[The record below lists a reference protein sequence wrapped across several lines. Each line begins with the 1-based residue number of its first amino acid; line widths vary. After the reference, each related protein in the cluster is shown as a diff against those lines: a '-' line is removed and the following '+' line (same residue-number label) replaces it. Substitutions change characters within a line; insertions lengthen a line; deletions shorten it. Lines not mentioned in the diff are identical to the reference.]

1 MPPIESKQF
10 IEDGTAAV
18 TGFRRAL
25 ADILA
30 EVGCRPDRSRELS
43 RKLGLDKTLT
53 WRVSRFVT
61 EEDAWAAVPHIPR
74 RPSIRIFVD
83 AMAKHGASDQS
94 VTAVLEALDEFERFV
109 ETHSGDR
116 ETLEVMAGA
125 GASGVS
131 AKRLAAFQKSAY
143 QANSGI
149 WGVSAKVQYSICL
162 MAPSAAKPD
171 MVDLG
176 IITGFVGL
184 RRLRPDR
191 GWAVGTIDQWD
202 HQYASADAPVVPLDP
217 ESLVNGVPVLPRFCS
232 SPLPPMRLVKGQGD
246 QQRIELE
253 RGEIG
258 NAGACDVVL
267 GWKWPA
273 TASMYEST
281 PNERGELG
289 IHLSTP
295 VESSILDVFVH
306 KSMGFAMR
314 PEAGLYSELP
324 ADPSY
329 PSDGGR
335 ASPLAAATDI
345 IRLGTADADIATSD
359 VPEYGEIVRFGAE
372 KMGIAPGE
380 FSGFRYRL
388 RYPPIPT
395 IAIMKHPLLRR

>member
-1 MPPIESKQF
+1 MPPIESKHF
-10 IEDGTAAV
+10 IEHGTAAV

-25 ADILA
+25 ANILA

-74 RPSIRIFVD
+74 RPSVRIFVD
-83 AMAKHGASDQS
+83 AMAKHGASERS
-94 VTAVLEALDEFERFV
+94 VTAVMDALDEFERFV

-116 ETLEVMAGA
+116 ETLEVMAGSSA
-125 GASGVS
+125 TGVS

-149 WGVSAKVQYSICL
+149 WGISAKAQFSLCFVV
-162 MAPSAAKPD
+162 PSRAKPD
-171 MVDLG
+171 FVDVG
-176 IITGFVGL
+176 FISGFVGL

-191 GWAVGTIDQWD
+191 GWAVGTLDSWD
-202 HQYASADAPVVPLDP
+202 HSYAGENAPVIPLDRD
-217 ESLVNGVPVLPRFCS
+217 LMQDGVPVLPQFCS
-232 SPLPPMRLVKGQGD
+232 TPLPPMRLVQGTGT
-246 QQRIELE
+246 QKRIELE
-253 RGEIG
+253 RGEVGI
-258 NAGACDVVL
+258 AGACDVVL

-295 VESSILDVFVH
+295 VESAFLDVFVH
-306 KSMGFAMR
+306 RSMEFAMR
-314 PEAGLYSELP
+314 PEAGLYSHLP
-324 ADPSY
+324 ADPSF
-329 PSDGGR
+329 PAEGGR
-335 ASPLAAATDI
+335 ASALAAPSEV
-345 IRLGTADADIATSD
+345 IRLGTADSDIATSD
-359 VPEYGEIVRFGAE
+359 VPMYGDLVRFGAE
-372 KMGIAPGE
+372 KMGVLPE
-380 FSGFRYRL
+380 ELHGFRYRL

>member
-30 EVGCRPDRSRELS
+30 EVGSRPDRSREIS
-43 RKLGLDKTLT
+43 RKFGLDKTLT
-53 WRVSRFVT
+53 WRISRFVT

-74 RPSIRIFVD
+74 RPSVRIFVD
-83 AMAKHGASDQS
+83 ALAKHGASEERIA
-94 VTAVLEALDEFERFV
+94 AVLKALEEFERFV

-125 GASGVS
+125 SAHGVS
-131 AKRLAAFQKSAY
+131 AKRLATFQKSAF
-143 QANSGI
+143 QANSAI
-149 WGVSAKVQYSICL
+149 WGVSAKVQYSICFL
-162 MAPSAAKPD
+162 VPSPAKPE

-176 IITGFVGL
+176 MIAGFVGL

-191 GWAVGTIDQWD
+191 GWAVGTLDQWD
-202 HQYASADAPVVPLDP
+202 HAYEGTDAPVVPLDRA
-217 ESLVNGVPVLPRFCS
+217 SVTNGVPVLPQFCS
-232 SPLPPMRLVKGQGD
+232 SPLPAMRMVSGAAE
-246 QQRIELE
+246 RRRFELE

-273 TASMYEST
+273 TASIYESS
-281 PNERGELG
+281 PGERGEIG
-289 IHLSTP
+289 QHLSTP

-306 KSMGFAMR
+306 RSFSFAMR
-314 PEAGLYSELP
+314 PEAGLFSELP

-329 PSDGGR
+329 PAEGDR
-335 ASPLAAATDI
+335 ASPLAAPTDV
-345 IRLGTADADIATSD
+345 IRLGTAEADIATAD
-359 VPEYGEIVRFGAE
+359 VPGYNDLLGFGAE
-372 KMGIAPGE
+372 KMGLQKGDLY
-380 FSGFRYRL
+380 GFRYRM

-395 IAIMKHPLLRR
+395 IALMKHPLLRR

>member
-1 MPPIESKQF
+1 MQSAESKQF
-10 IEDGTAAV
+10 IEHGTAAV

-43 RKLGLDKTLT
+43 RKFGLDKTLT

-74 RPSIRIFVD
+74 RPSVRIFVD
-83 AMAKHGASDQS
+83 AMAKHGASDRS
-94 VTAVLEALDEFERFV
+94 VAAVLEALDEFEKFV

-116 ETLEVMAGA
+116 ETLEVMAGN
-125 GASGVS
+125 SVNGVS
-131 AKRLAAFQKSAY
+131 AKRLATFQKSAF
-143 QANSGI
+143 QANSAI
-149 WGVSAKVQYSICL
+149 WGVSAKVQFSIC
-162 MAPSAAKPD
+162 MMVPSAAKAE
-171 MVDLG
+171 MVDIG
-176 IITGFVGL
+176 VIGGFVGL

-202 HQYASADAPVVPLDP
+202 HTYSTVDSPVMPIDRD
-217 ESLVNGVPVLPRFCS
+217 SLVNGVPVLPRFCS
-232 SPLPPMRLVKGQGD
+232 QPLPPMRLVKGAGE
-246 QQRIELE
+246 QQRIELD

-273 TASMYEST
+273 TASIYEST

-314 PEAGLYSELP
+314 PEAGLFSELP

-329 PSDGGR
+329 PAEGGR
-335 ASPLAAATDI
+335 ASPLAVSTDI
-345 IRLGTADADIATSD
+345 IRLGAADADIATSD
-359 VPEYGEIVRFGAE
+359 VPDYGDIVRFGAE
-372 KMGIAPGE
+372 KMGVSPE
-380 FSGFRYRL
+380 ELFGFRYRL

-395 IAIMKHPLLRR
+395 IAMMKHPLLRR